1 MYYKIG
7 EIRTKFITVEG
18 YKFRIKATRMQFSI
32 KVELM
37 DRYEQTIEEVDIS
50 DEHIGIDNGKDFLE
64 QSVISWIDNNTD
76 ESDRIMNKVM
86 QW

>member
-1 MYYKIG
+1 MYYEID

-50 DEHIGIDNGKDFLE
+50 DEHIGIDNDRDFLE

-76 ESDRIMNKVM
+76 ESDRIMNKMM

>member
-50 DEHIGIDNGKDFLE
+50 DEHIGIDNGRDFLE
-64 QSVISWIDNNTD
+64 QFVISWIDNNTD

-86 QW
+86 EW

>member
-1 MYYKIG
+1 MYYSTG

-50 DEHIGIDNGKDFLE
+50 DEHIGIDNGRDFLE

-86 QW
+86 AW

>member
-1 MYYKIG
+1 MYYSKG

-50 DEHIGIDNGKDFLE
+50 DEHIGIDNCRDFLE

-86 QW
+86 AW

>member
-1 MYYKIG
+1 MYYSTG

-50 DEHIGIDNGKDFLE
+50 DEHIGIDNGRDFLE